1 MMRKMTRKTNDY
13 MRHLSDLAPYLSL
26 HENLVHR
33 FDNESTMTS
42 TLAS

>member
-13 MRHLSDLAPYLSL
+13 MRHLSDPARNRSV
-26 HENLVHR
+26 HANLEQR
-33 FDNESTMTS
+33 FDKESTMTS